1 MIKKIS
7 NCHGKCHWQRDKKC
21 VKNGVKKL
29 YLRFDLL
36 QPLSK
41 ERYKMGVNSKEVR
54 KQMNSN
60 MSGRPGK
67 NRRFFVGIVS
77 VLWGKRFLIFIGTV
91 SIIFLVSNFK
101 FIGTEGKMW
110 GKKSI
115 TNRYSWQWRGKWKG
129 YFKGYKVSCG

>member
-1 MIKKIS
+1 
-7 NCHGKCHWQRDKKC
+7 
-21 VKNGVKKL
+21 
-29 YLRFDLL
+29 
-36 QPLSK
+36 
-41 ERYKMGVNSKEVR
+41 
-54 KQMNSN
+54 MNSN

-91 SIIFLVSNFK
+91 SIVFLVSNFR

-115 TNRYSWQWRGKWKG
+115 TNRYSWQGLRDNGEVSEKDILKVIKFCVGKAGERTYAWR
-129 YFKGYKVSCG
+129 SAR